1 MQYEAALIFEAALF
15 CHHLSFPT
23 MVQRGEAPRSKLSS
37 HPAPLRPR
45 DGSVRLCALVVG
57 NAGSAGSLIYLNS
70 RCSWD
75 FAKLKYT
82 ISVKLPKF
90 IVSFIMSHQSLTS
103 KFWRSGR
110 QYASFQ
116 EITPIHT
123 AENRIIQKI
132 RFKTETRVANV
143 ELSSRVEYAL
153 LALLELATP
162 YQKDSPLTVNEIA
175 AFQEIPERYL
185 DQILNVLRR
194 AGIVQSL
201 RGAKGGYLLAK
212 QPGQINLLEVVVA
225 LEGDSSHKDQ
235 KVSESETIEKTV
247 VRSIWLEVRHASL
260 SVLEKYTLQDLCE
273 QRDDRKQVNPMYYI

>member
-1 MQYEAALIFEAALF
+1 M
-15 CHHLSFPT
+15 
-23 MVQRGEAPRSKLSS
+23 
-37 HPAPLRPR
+37 
-45 DGSVRLCALVVG
+45 
-57 NAGSAGSLIYLNS
+57 
-70 RCSWD
+70 
-75 FAKLKYT
+75 
-82 ISVKLPKF
+82 
-90 IVSFIMSHQSLTS
+90 
-103 KFWRSGR
+103 
-110 QYASFQ
+110 
-116 EITPIHT
+116 
-123 AENRIIQKI
+123 
-132 RFKTETRVANV
+132 